1 MNSEQ
6 PKSFHNQFGAAIPAD
21 EVGVQ
26 VLLWNRV
33 RENEQEALVA
43 LYEHLYFNLVSYGV
57 RSCGDTEI
65 TKDAINDMFLEI
77 WDQRHK
83 LPVVSNVKS
92 YLFTYL
98 RRKIFA
104 GIRQTKKSSEAA
116 GAYADFNEH
125 HELSYEESIVAIQTS
140 EEVKQKIRRAMA
152 TLTPRQ
158 KELIQLRYFDGL
170 SMDEVGKRVGI
181 TTKTAYNTLGAALKS
196 LSVELIV
203 VILIRLLR

>member
-6 PKSFHNQFGAAIPAD
+6 PNFFRGQFAAGTPAD
-21 EVGVQ
+21 EAGVH

-33 RENEQEALVA
+33 RENGQEALVD
-43 LYEHLYFNLVSYGV
+43 LYECLYFNLVSYGV

-83 LPVVSNVKS
+83 LPEVSNVKS

-116 GAYADFNEH
+116 DAYADISEH
-125 HELSYEESIVAIQTS
+125 HELSYEECIVAIQTS
-140 EEVKQKIRRAMA
+140 EEVKQKIKRAMA

-170 SMDEVGKRVGI
+170 SMEEVSKRVGI
-181 TTKTAYNTLGAALKS
+181 TTKTAYNTLGTALKS
-196 LSVELIV
+196 LSVELMV
-203 VILIRLLR
+203 LILIRLLQ

>member
-6 PKSFHNQFGAAIPAD
+6 SKLFRELSAAGTPA
-21 EVGVQ
+21 EEAGINI
-26 VLLWNRV
+26 LLWNGV
-33 RENEQEALVA
+33 RENGQDALVN
-43 LYEHLYFNLVSYGV
+43 LYEQLYFNLVSYGI
-57 RSCGDTEI
+57 RTCGDVEI

-83 LPVVSNVKS
+83 LPEVSNVKS

-116 GAYADFNEH
+116 DAFADTSAH
-125 HELSYEESIVAIQTS
+125 HELSYEECIVAIQTS
-140 EEVKQKIRRAMA
+140 EEVKQKIKRAMA

-158 KELIQLRYFDGL
+158 KELVQLRYFDGL
-170 SMDEVGKRVGI
+170 SMEEVGKRVGI

-196 LSVELIV
+196 MSVELMV
-203 VILIRLLR
+203 VLLIRLLQ

>member
-6 PKSFHNQFGAAIPAD
+6 PKLFHGQFAAGTPAD
-21 EVGVQ
+21 EAGVQ
-26 VLLWNRV
+26 ALLWNRV
-33 RENEQEALVA
+33 RENGQDALVA
-43 LYEHLYFNLVSYGV
+43 LYESLYFSLVNYGV
-57 RSCGDTEI
+57 RSCGDTDL

-83 LPVVSNVKS
+83 LPEVSNVKS

-116 GAYADFNEH
+116 GTYADSNEH
-125 HELSYEESIVAIQTS
+125 HELSYEDCIVAIQTS
-140 EEVKQKIRRAMA
+140 EEVKQKIKRAMA

-170 SMDEVGKRVGI
+170 SMEEVGKRAGI

-196 LSVELIV
+196 LSAELV
-203 VILIRLLR
+203 VLILIRFLR

>member
-6 PKSFHNQFGAAIPAD
+6 SKLFRKLSAAGTPAED
-21 EVGVQ
+21 AGINI
-26 VLLWNRV
+26 LLWNGV
-33 RENEQEALVA
+33 RENGEDALVN
-43 LYEHLYFNLVSYGV
+43 LYEQLYFNLVSYGI
-57 RSCGDTEI
+57 RTCGDVEI

-83 LPVVSNVKS
+83 LPEVSNVKS

-116 GAYADFNEH
+116 DAFADTSAH
-125 HELSYEESIVAIQTS
+125 HELSYEECIVAIQTS
-140 EEVKQKIRRAMA
+140 EEVKQKIKRAMA

-158 KELIQLRYFDGL
+158 KELVQLRYFDGL
-170 SMDEVGKRVGI
+170 SMEEVGKRVGI
-181 TTKTAYNTLGAALKS
+181 TTKTAYNTLGAALKNM
-196 LSVELIV
+196 SVELMV
-203 VILIRLLR
+203 VLLIRLLQ

>member
-6 PKSFHNQFGAAIPAD
+6 PKPPGEQFAAGDA
-21 EVGVQ
+21 GVH

-33 RENEQEALVA
+33 RENGQEALVD
-43 LYEHLYFNLVSYGV
+43 LYEQLYFNLVNYGV
-57 RSCGDTEI
+57 RSCGDPEI

-83 LPVVSNVKS
+83 LPAVSNVKS

-104 GIRQTKKSSEAA
+104 GIRQSRKSVEAA
-116 GAYADFNEH
+116 GAYADISEH
-125 HELSYEESIVAIQTS
+125 HELSYEECIVAIQTS
-140 EEVKQKIRRAMA
+140 EEVKQKIKRAMA

-158 KELIQLRYFDGL
+158 KELIELRYFDGL
-170 SMDEVGKRVGI
+170 SMEEVGKRAGI
-181 TTKTAYNTLGAALKS
+181 STKTAYNTLGTALRS
-196 LSVELIV
+196 LSVELV
-203 VILIRLLR
+203 VMLLMWLRQ

>member
-6 PKSFHNQFGAAIPAD
+6 SKLFRELSAAGTPA
-21 EVGVQ
+21 EEAGINI
-26 VLLWNRV
+26 LLWNGV
-33 RENEQEALVA
+33 REDGQDALVN
-43 LYEHLYFNLVSYGV
+43 LYEQLYFSLVSYGI
-57 RSCGDTEI
+57 RICGDVEI

-83 LPVVSNVKS
+83 LPEVSNVKS

-116 GAYADFNEH
+116 DAFADTSAH
-125 HELSYEESIVAIQTS
+125 HELSYEECIVAIQTS
-140 EEVKQKIRRAMA
+140 EEVKQKIKRAMA

-158 KELIQLRYFDGL
+158 KELVQLRYFDGL
-170 SMDEVGKRVGI
+170 SMEEVGKRVGI
-181 TTKTAYNTLGAALKS
+181 TTKTAYNTLGAALKNM
-196 LSVELIV
+196 SVELMV
-203 VILIRLLR
+203 VLLIRLLQ